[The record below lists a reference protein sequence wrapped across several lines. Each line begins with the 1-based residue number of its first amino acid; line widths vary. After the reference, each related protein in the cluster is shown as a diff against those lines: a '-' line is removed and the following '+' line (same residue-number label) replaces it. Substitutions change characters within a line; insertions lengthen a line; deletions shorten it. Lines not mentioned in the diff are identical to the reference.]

1 MERAPGRGPRQ
12 LGRDGRDR
20 FPSPGARR
28 RLVARRTEGRSPG
41 ARRCSVRCSGNRA
54 ARQRPEWAV
63 TRAATPARLG
73 RRRKPQSPA
82 AASSGDRSPHSGYIA
97 GHEEGPPRS
106 RRRAGR
112 ARAPFAALSPKPTS
126 PAAMADSRA
135 APSRG
140 RSLAPIRRKATPP
153 AGIWSSGTPALNQR
167 RGPRADPGRSKA
179 PARHP
184 SSPPSP
190 WVGRCKRAG
199 GSGRRTN
206 ERRGRTRSRGSPSA
220 PRRSPATLAAEHS
233 GGRLGGHRRCLPQ
246 PGGADCAGSV
256 WPSTSRWARIRNHWS
271 ALGPEPRAQ
280 ARRATEDT
288 APGKTYGA
296 PLREGSSVPS

>member
-140 RSLAPIRRKATPP
+140 RSLAPIRRKANAAGRDLVVGNASVEP
-153 AGIWSSGTPALNQR
+153 AAWTA
-167 RGPRADPGRSKA
+167 RGPRPFEGPGPA
-179 PARHP
+179 P
-184 SSPPSP
+184 
-190 WVGRCKRAG
+190 V
-199 GSGRRTN
+199 
-206 ERRGRTRSRGSPSA
+206 
-220 PRRSPATLAAEHS
+220 LAAITL
-233 GGRLGGHRRCLPQ
+233 GRP
-246 PGGADCAGSV
+246 V
-256 WPSTSRWARIRNHWS
+256 
-271 ALGPEPRAQ
+271 
-280 ARRATEDT
+280 
-288 APGKTYGA
+288 
-296 PLREGSSVPS
+296 